1 MNVYSLHSC
10 LGSEDAIEIKIK
22 FLTPVSLM
30 LEQGKTLESEGLIG
44 LTVYIW
50 KMWVFMDV

>member
-44 LTVYIW
+44 LTVYI
-50 KMWVFMDV
+50 